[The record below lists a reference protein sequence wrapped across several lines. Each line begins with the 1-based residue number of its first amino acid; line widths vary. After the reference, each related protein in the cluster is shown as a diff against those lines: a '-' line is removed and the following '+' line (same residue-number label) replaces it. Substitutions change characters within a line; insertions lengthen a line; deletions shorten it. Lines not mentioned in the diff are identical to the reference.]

1 VGAVRMLFKRVFEM
15 SDLEFLIEN
24 TRFNLNQN
32 LPQIEICGEKIGPFN
47 QGTTIELPRWVCDKL
62 EEQGYGS
69 KSEDTPSIVW
79 ISKLAWSES
88 RSQAMTSL
96 EPLFYAK
103 LRKMIKTL
111 RQKAN
116 QSSDPA
122 VHKDYEVVYMYALD
136 LITSRL
142 QKIVKASLMAP
153 GKLEAIPNATD
164 EEKFLFIVL
173 SKLINS
179 WSKAILEVE

>member
-1 VGAVRMLFKRVFEM
+1 MRMLFKRVFEM
-15 SDLEFLIEN
+15 SDLELLNEN
-24 TRFNLNQN
+24 IKFNLNQN
-32 LPQIEICGEKIGPFN
+32 LPQIEICGEKIGPFS
-47 QGTTIELPRWVCDKL
+47 QGATIELPRWVCDKL

-69 KSEDTPSIVW
+69 KIEDIPSIVW

-88 RSQAMTSL
+88 RSQAIMPL

-103 LRKMIKTL
+103 LRRMIKTL
-111 RQKAN
+111 KQRAS

-122 VHKDYEVVYMYALD
+122 THKDYEVVYMYSLD

-153 GKLEAIPNATD
+153 GKLEAIPNTTD
-164 EEKFLFIVL
+164 EEKFLFIIL
-173 SKLINS
+173 SKLVNS
-179 WSKAILEVE
+179 WSRAILEVE

>member
-1 VGAVRMLFKRVFEM
+1 MLFRRIFEI
-15 SDLEFLIEN
+15 SDIEFLNEN
-24 TRFNLNQN
+24 IRFNLNQD
-32 LPQIEICGEKIGPFN
+32 LPQIEICNEKIGPFSR
-47 QGTTIELPRWVCDKL
+47 GVTIELPRWVCDKL

-69 KSEDTPSIVW
+69 KIEDIPSIVW

-88 RSQAMTSL
+88 RSQAIMPL

-103 LRKMIKTL
+103 LRRMIRIL
-111 RQKAN
+111 RQRASQ
-116 QSSDPA
+116 QSDSTA
-122 VHKDYEVVYMYALD
+122 HKDYEIVHMYSLD
-136 LITSRL
+136 LVTSRL

-153 GKLEAIPNATD
+153 GKLEAITNATD
-164 EEKFLFIVL
+164 EEKFLFIIL